1 MASGW
6 GFARGPPSGHPAGV
20 QPHVRDWYERR
31 TSHARDWPLVAM
43 EACKGATR
51 VSVVLPALDEEATV
65 GRVVEMVVD
74 LGRRTGLVDEVVVMD
89 SGSTDATARIA
100 RDAGATVHHRDDVLP
115 EVGSM
120 PGKGEVLWKSL
131 AVTCGDVVAFVDSD
145 LTDPHPGLVTGML
158 GPLLCNPAVQLVK
171 GCYDRP
177 LVGSG
182 ATSGGR
188 VTELVARPLINR
200 LAPDLAGLV
209 QPLAGEYAARRSLL
223 ERLPFVSGY
232 GVEIGMLMD
241 TVRTAGLDAIAQV
254 DLGHRSHQNQ
264 DTAALGRMA
273 AQVLATMLSRTSP
286 VHDPDRLAGSLTQ
299 FERGGPKGWVPVES
313 DVSVH
318 ERPPMLTV
326 AGYGAARAELAG

>member
-1 MASGW
+1 MRDW
-6 GFARGPPSGHPAGV
+6 FARRSSRA
-20 QPHVRDWYERR
+20 
-31 TSHARDWPLVAM
+31 ADWPLVAM
-43 EACKGATR
+43 EACKGDTR

-65 GRVVEMVVD
+65 GRVVEMVVA
-74 LGRRTGLVDEVVVMD
+74 LGERTGLVDEVVVMD
-89 SGSTDATARIA
+89 SGSTDATARVA
-100 RDAGATVHHRDDVLP
+100 ADAGAVVHHRDDVLP
-115 EVGSM
+115 EVGSL

-131 AVTCGDVVAFVDSD
+131 AVTRGDVVAFVDSD
-145 LTDPHPGLVTGML
+145 LTDPHPALVTGLL
-158 GPLLCNPAVQLVK
+158 GPLLCTPSVQLVK

-177 LVGSG
+177 LAGAG

-188 VTELVARPLINR
+188 VTELMARPLINR

-232 GVEIGMLMD
+232 GVEIGMLLD
-241 TVRTAGLDAIAQV
+241 TLRTAGLDAIAQV
-254 DLGHRSHQNQ
+254 DLGHRSHHHQ

-273 AQVLATMLSRTSP
+273 SQVLATVLSRSAP
-286 VHDPDRLAGSLTQ
+286 VHDPDALVGSLTQ
-299 FERGGPKGWVPVES
+299 FSRHPAGGPTGWVPGEH

-326 AGYGAARAELAG
+326 PGYGPTRGVLAV